1 MSEKRVV
8 HVAVGVVRNEKG
20 ELLIAQRPDHLHQGG
35 CWEFPGGKVESNE
48 STEQALYRELKEE
61 LAIEVTQAEPLIV
74 IPFEYSEYHVVLNVW
89 QVMQFTGDPLGQEGQ
104 PIAWVSEAQLG
115 EFTFPEANRAIIT
128 AIRLPSCYMIT
139 GKPVDEPELFL
150 QKLES
155 ALVRGIKLVQ
165 LRAKGLDDEGFL
177 LLAKRA
183 LSLCHQFGAKLL
195 LNGEPSLL
203 EALPEADGIQL
214 SSRHSAAFDNRPI
227 VLDKLLGVSCHTLE
241 QLDHAVRIKADFAL
255 LSPVQAT
262 TTHPGDQ
269 PLGWQQFSSLV
280 ADVPIPVYAL
290 GGMDASMEN
299 KARQQGGQGIAAI
312 SALWNFTPLDS

>member
-139 GKPVDEPELFL
+139 GKPVDR
-150 QKLES
+150 KS
-155 ALVRGIKLVQ
+155 VV
-165 LRAKGLDDEGFL
+165 
-177 LLAKRA
+177 
-183 LSLCHQFGAKLL
+183 
-195 LNGEPSLL
+195 
-203 EALPEADGIQL
+203 
-214 SSRHSAAFDNRPI
+214 
-227 VLDKLLGVSCHTLE
+227 
-241 QLDHAVRIKADFAL
+241 
-255 LSPVQAT
+255 
-262 TTHPGDQ
+262 
-269 PLGWQQFSSLV
+269 
-280 ADVPIPVYAL
+280 
-290 GGMDASMEN
+290 
-299 KARQQGGQGIAAI
+299 
-312 SALWNFTPLDS
+312 

>member
-1 MSEKRVV
+1 MSEKRII
-8 HVAVGVVRNEKG
+8 HVAVGVIRNEKR

-61 LAIEVTQAEPLIV
+61 LAIEITQAEPLIV
-74 IPFEYSEYHVVLNVW
+74 TPFEYPECRVVLNVW
-89 QVMQFTGDPLGQEGQ
+89 QVTQFNGDPLGQEGQ

-128 AIRLPSCYMIT
+128 AIRLPSRYMIT
-139 GKPVDEPELFL
+139 GKPADEPERFL
-150 QKLES
+150 KKLER

-165 LRAKGLDDEGFL
+165 LRAKELDDDAFL

-183 LSLCHQFGAKLL
+183 LSLCHQYGAKLL
-195 LNGEPSLL
+195 LNGDSSLL
-203 EALPEADGIQL
+203 EILPEADGIQL
-214 SSRHSAAFDNRPI
+214 SSHHSAALDNRPI
-227 VLDKLLGVSCHTLE
+227 ALDKLLGVSCHTQE
-241 QLDHAVRIKADFAL
+241 QLDHAVHINADFAL

-262 TTHPGDQ
+262 ATHPDDK
-269 PLGWQQFSSLV
+269 PLGWSQFSSLV
-280 ADVPIPVYAL
+280 SGVPIPVYAL
-290 GGMDASMEN
+290 GGMDASLES

-312 SALWNFTPLDS
+312 SALWNL